1 MTLASFYHTLKFEK
15 RCSPHTVNAYQT
27 DIEQFV
33 EYLSSQ
39 YALSSPDEATQA
51 IVRSWLAK
59 LVDEGLTSRS
69 INRKLSALKAY
80 YNHQLRLGEMKTN
93 PASRVNTLKFPKR
106 LPVSVSKAE
115 IHSALYSQDEHET
128 DFSIR
133 RDHLILE
140 LLYGTGIRL
149 SELTGLKISDVD
161 FGSQTIKV
169 TGKRNKQRIV
179 PLGNKLL
186 KVIQAYLEERN
197 KLAETGTEEIILT
210 DKGKKAYSVFIYR
223 KVTRYLGEAGVKGR
237 KSPHVLR
244 HTFATHML
252 NSGADLNA
260 IKELLGHASLAA
272 TQVYTHVSVEKLKS
286 IYKQAHPRA

>member
-39 YALSSPDEATQA
+39 YALSSPDEATQG

-93 PASRVNTLKFPKR
+93 PASRVNTLKIPKR

-186 KVIQAYLEERN
+186 EVIQAYLEERN

-252 NSGADLNA
+252 NAGADLNA

>member
-93 PASRVNTLKFPKR
+93 PASRVNTLKIPKR

-186 KVIQAYLEERN
+186 EVIQAYLEERK

-223 KVTRYLGEAGVKGR
+223 TVTRYLGEAGVKGR

-252 NSGADLNA
+252 NAGADLNA

-272 TQVYTHVSVEKLKS
+272 TQIYTHVSVEKLKS

>member
-39 YALSSPDEATQA
+39 YALSSPDEANQA

-93 PASRVNTLKFPKR
+93 PASRVNTLKIPKR

-186 KVIQAYLEERN
+186 EVIQAYLEERN

-252 NSGADLNA
+252 NAGADLNA

>member
-33 EYLSSQ
+33 EYISSQ

-51 IVRSWLAK
+51 IVRSWLAQ
-59 LVDEGLTSRS
+59 LVDNGLSSRS

-93 PASRVNTLKFPKR
+93 PATRVNTLKIPKR

-115 IHSALYSQDEHET
+115 IHTALYSQDEHET

-179 PLGNKLL
+179 PIGNKLVE
-186 KVIQAYLEERN
+186 VIQAYLEERN
-197 KLAETGTEEIILT
+197 KHAEAGAEEIILT

-223 KVTRYLGEAGVKGR
+223 IVTRYLGAAGVKGR

-252 NSGADLNA
+252 NAGADLNA

>member
-39 YALSSPDEATQA
+39 YALSSPDEANQA

-93 PASRVNTLKFPKR
+93 PASRVNTLKIPKR

-161 FGSQTIKV
+161 FGTQTIKV

-186 KVIQAYLEERN
+186 EVIQAYLEERN

-252 NSGADLNA
+252 NAGADLNA

>member
-93 PASRVNTLKFPKR
+93 PASRVNTLKIPKR

-186 KVIQAYLEERN
+186 EVIQAYLEERN

-252 NSGADLNA
+252 HAGADLNA

>member
-93 PASRVNTLKFPKR
+93 PASRVNTLKIPKR

-186 KVIQAYLEERN
+186 EVIQAYLEERN

-223 KVTRYLGEAGVKGR
+223 KVTRYLGEAGVKGH

-252 NSGADLNA
+252 NAGADLNA

>member
-93 PASRVNTLKFPKR
+93 PASRVNTLKIPKR

-186 KVIQAYLEERN
+186 EVIQAYLEERN

-252 NSGADLNA
+252 NAGADLNA

>member
-1 MTLASFYHTLKFEK
+1 MTLSSFYHTLKFEK

-93 PASRVNTLKFPKR
+93 PASRVNTLKIPKR

-186 KVIQAYLEERN
+186 EVIQAYLEERN

-252 NSGADLNA
+252 NAGADLNA

>member
-39 YALSSPDEATQA
+39 YALSSPDEANQA

-59 LVDEGLTSRS
+59 LVEEGLTSRS

-93 PASRVNTLKFPKR
+93 PASRVNTLKIPKR

-115 IHSALYSQDEHET
+115 IHSALYSQNEQET

-186 KVIQAYLEERN
+186 EVIQAYLEERN
-197 KLAETGTEEIILT
+197 KLAETGTEEVILT
-210 DKGKKAYSVFIYR
+210 DKGKKAYSLFIYR

-252 NSGADLNA
+252 NAGADLNA